1 MQGGYAMG
9 DVVIVGYK
17 PKPGKESE
25 LLGLVREH
33 VPYLRNLGLAT
44 DRPPIALKSKDGI
57 IVEIFEWCDGAIE
70 KAHRDPA
77 VHKLWAEYA
86 EVCDYVP
93 LVGLS
98 EFNDM
103 FAQFAPIN

>member
-1 MQGGYAMG
+1 MG
-9 DVVIVGYK
+9 DVVSVGYR

-25 LLGLVREH
+25 LLGLLREH

-44 DRPPIALKSKDGI
+44 DRPPIALKSRDGI
-57 IVEIFEWCDGAIE
+57 VVEIFEWCDGAIE
-70 KAHRDPA
+70 RAHSDPA
-77 VHKLWAEYA
+77 VHKLWDEYA
-86 EVCDYVP
+86 KVCDYVP
-93 LVGLS
+93 LKGLS

>member
-1 MQGGYAMG
+1 MG

-17 PKPGKESE
+17 PKPGKDSE

-44 DRPPIALKSKDGI
+44 ERPPIALKSKDGT

-70 KAHRDPA
+70 KAHSNPA

-86 EVCDYVP
+86 QVCDYVP
-93 LVGLS
+93 LNVLS
-98 EFNDM
+98 DFNDM
-103 FAQFAPIN
+103 FAQFEPIN

>member
-1 MQGGYAMG
+1 MG
-9 DVVIVGYK
+9 HVVIVGYR

-44 DRPPIALKSKDGI
+44 DRPPIALKSREGI
-57 IVEIFEWCDGAIE
+57 VVEIFEWCDGAIE
-70 KAHRDPA
+70 KAHSHPE
-77 VHKLWAEYA
+77 VQKLWDEYA
-86 EVCDYVP
+86 KVCDYVP
-93 LVGLS
+93 LMGLS

-103 FAQFAPIN
+103 FAQFVPID